1 MRLLSHLL
9 IGLIASMA
17 TSVRAADET
26 EQVDYIK
33 QIKPILTKHCIS
45 CHGIDKHQSGYRLDV
60 GELAIQGGDRGT
72 AVVAGDVDA
81 SILMQAITEQGDVA
95 RMPLD
100 KPPLAAAQIDLIRR
114 WIQEGAEYPESEKV
128 INLRQLQSSHWAFQ
142 PIVRPPLPKLKRTA
156 WVRNSIDAFILSRLE
171 AEQLTPSP
179 TASRETLIRRLS
191 LDLRGISPTVE
202 EIDLFL
208 GDARPDAYQQLVE
221 RMLSSPKYGERWG
234 RHWLD
239 IARYAD
245 SDGFTID
252 GPRNIWKYRDWVI
265 HALNADYDFRRFT
278 IEQLAGD
285 MLDNPTTDQLVATGF
300 HRNTLINQEG
310 GTDDE
315 QFRVEA
321 VVDRVNTVG
330 SAYLGLT
337 VGCAQCHQHKYDPIT
352 QRDFYRL
359 YALFNSTEDKN
370 DANASGPIIPV
381 PSSSQQRRRAELI
394 EEIAAAEAPLAEH
407 DKKFVAGLAEWA
419 RQRTSLDKTN
429 WQLLDPISW
438 DTAKGALLNK
448 LDDKSLLVDFS
459 VPANDTYI
467 VNFETTLKV
476 VRALRLEVLT
486 NPSLPSDGPGR
497 AENGNF
503 VLSEIELLV
512 QPLEAGEPSQAMPVK
527 LSSAIADHS
536 QEGYAVSDSIDGKQN
551 TGWAIS
557 VKTGS
562 TNINREAIYF
572 PAAAIESDAGV
583 RLTVKMHHNHRDAN
597 YLVGCFRIWVSDQSA
612 DLLSTPAAIREIAA
626 IPAEERSEQQRGE
639 LDAAYKLTDTGR
651 VTLASRVASLKKEQE
666 LLINAIPT
674 TMVLR
679 ELSMPRESF
688 IQIRGDFLRPGAQV
702 TPGVPIVLPPL
713 ATRGKQADR
722 LDFANWLTST
732 DNPLTARVTVNRF
745 WQRFFGIGIVE
756 TENDF
761 GTQGIAPEHPE
772 LLDWLA
778 SEFMRLDWGIKD
790 IHRVIVSS
798 ATYRQSSHM
807 SAELLQR
814 DPRNKLLARQSRI
827 RLEAEIIRDTALAA
841 SGLLSDRI
849 GGPGVYPPQP
859 EGIYILT
866 QQKKAWPESQGGNR
880 FRRTMYTYFWR
891 SSPYPLMPTFDAPG
905 STTTCTQRTRSNTP
919 LQALMLANDR
929 GFFEIAQGLASEIV
943 RLDISQDEQR
953 LVYAFRRA
961 LSRVPSDLEMAQLI
975 QYYQSQKSY
984 YEAAQDDAKSVAPA
998 DLPAET
1004 SVAEAAAWTAVA
1016 RVLFNLDEFI
1026 TRE

>member
-1 MRLLSHLL
+1 M
-9 IGLIASMA
+9 
-17 TSVRAADET
+17 
-26 EQVDYIK
+26 
-33 QIKPILTKHCIS
+33 
-45 CHGIDKHQSGYRLDV
+45 
-60 GELAIQGGDRGT
+60 
-72 AVVAGDVDA
+72 
-81 SILMQAITEQGDVA
+81 
-95 RMPLD
+95 
-100 KPPLAAAQIDLIRR
+100 
-114 WIQEGAEYPESEKV
+114 
-128 INLRQLQSSHWAFQ
+128 
-142 PIVRPPLPKLKRTA
+142 
-156 WVRNSIDAFILSRLE
+156 
-171 AEQLTPSP
+171 
-179 TASRETLIRRLS
+179 
-191 LDLRGISPTVE
+191 
-202 EIDLFL
+202 
-208 GDARPDAYQQLVE
+208 
-221 RMLSSPKYGERWG
+221 
-234 RHWLD
+234 
-239 IARYAD
+239 
-245 SDGFTID
+245 
-252 GPRNIWKYRDWVI
+252 
-265 HALNADYDFRRFT
+265 
-278 IEQLAGD
+278 
-285 MLDNPTTDQLVATGF
+285 
-300 HRNTLINQEG
+300 
-310 GTDDE
+310 
-315 QFRVEA
+315 
-321 VVDRVNTVG
+321 
-330 SAYLGLT
+330 
-337 VGCAQCHQHKYDPIT
+337 
-352 QRDFYRL
+352 
-359 YALFNSTEDKN
+359 
-370 DANASGPIIPV
+370 
-381 PSSSQQRRRAELI
+381 
-394 EEIAAAEAPLAEH
+394 
-407 DKKFVAGLAEWA
+407 
-419 RQRTSLDKTN
+419 
-429 WQLLDPISW
+429 
-438 DTAKGALLNK
+438 
-448 LDDKSLLVDFS
+448 
-459 VPANDTYI
+459 
-467 VNFETTLKV
+467 
-476 VRALRLEVLT
+476 
-486 NPSLPSDGPGR
+486 
-497 AENGNF
+497 
-503 VLSEIELLV
+503 
-512 QPLEAGEPSQAMPVK
+512 
-527 LSSAIADHS
+527 
-536 QEGYAVSDSIDGKQN
+536 
-551 TGWAIS
+551 
-557 VKTGS
+557 
-562 TNINREAIYF
+562 
-572 PAAAIESDAGV
+572 
-583 RLTVKMHHNHRDAN
+583 
-597 YLVGCFRIWVSDQSA
+597 
-612 DLLSTPAAIREIAA
+612 
-626 IPAEERSEQQRGE
+626 
-639 LDAAYKLTDTGR
+639 
-651 VTLASRVASLKKEQE
+651 
-666 LLINAIPT
+666 
-674 TMVLR
+674 
-679 ELSMPRESF
+679 
-688 IQIRGDFLRPGAQV
+688 
-702 TPGVPIVLPPL
+702 